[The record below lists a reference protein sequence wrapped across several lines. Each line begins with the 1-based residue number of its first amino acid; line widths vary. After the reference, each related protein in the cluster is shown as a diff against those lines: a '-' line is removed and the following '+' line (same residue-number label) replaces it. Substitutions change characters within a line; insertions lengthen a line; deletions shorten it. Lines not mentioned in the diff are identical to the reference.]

1 MAAEF
6 DKVAAATIQIYVDRQ
21 WYDQFFNSRPLWS
34 RLKGKTKDI
43 TGGTEIRVPLM
54 MAANTTAA
62 SYAGYDQLDTS
73 AQQPFANAAF
83 NNKQY
88 AVSITISGAEETK
101 NRGDAEILDLLSG
114 LEMNARESLFNQMST
129 DSFGTGTANGG
140 KVLDGLDLQID
151 STGTLGGISQTSFS
165 WWASTE
171 DAMGGVLTLA
181 QMRNTYND
189 ITQGDPSDGADFIVT
204 TQSIHEAYEGLLQP
218 DMRFASTA
226 KGDGSFQ
233 NLLFRGTPVFFD
245 PACVA
250 QTMYFANEK
259 YLQLRVQ
266 TGRNFKMTEFVRPA
280 NQDARVAQVLWM
292 GNLVTLARR
301 KNGKITG
308 ITG

>member
-21 WYDQFFNSRPLWS
+21 WYDQFFNGRPLWS
-34 RLKGKTKDI
+34 RLKGKAKDV
-43 TGGTEIRVPLM
+43 TGGTELRVPLM
-54 MAANTTAA
+54 MAANSTAG

-88 AVSITISGAEETK
+88 SVSITISGAEETK
-101 NRGDAEILDLLSG
+101 NRGDAQIMDLLQG
-114 LEMNARESLFNQMST
+114 LEMNARESIFNTMTT
-129 DSFGTGTANGG
+129 DAFGDGTGNGS
-140 KVLDGLDLQID
+140 KALDGLAIQID
-151 STGTLGGISQTSFS
+151 STGTLGGINQSTFS

-171 DAMGGVLTLA
+171 DAMGGALTLA

-189 ITQGDPSDGADFIVT
+189 ITIGEPDDGATFMVT
-204 TQSIHEAYEGLLQP
+204 TQNIHEAYEGLLQP
-218 DMRFASTA
+218 DMRFTSTS

-245 PACVA
+245 PACTS
-250 QTMYFANEK
+250 QTMYYINEK

-266 TGRNFKMTEFVRPA
+266 TGRSFKTTEFVRPA
-280 NQDARVAQVLWM
+280 NQDARVAQVLFM
-292 GNLVTLARR
+292 GNLVNLARR
-301 KNGKITG
+301 RHGKITG